1 MIMRHSSAA
10 DSAGS
15 AQSKRNKSAIFLTRA
30 GAFATLFLVMHTAC
44 SIAAAAD
51 AAYPNRPIRLIV
63 PSAASGSP
71 DTITRTIANQLT
83 KQIGQQVVID
93 NRPGGS
99 YTIGTGMVAKA
110 PADGYTIGY
119 ANLTSLVVNRFYL
132 DEQPSYNLDKDLA
145 PIVQTHYQPN
155 VLVVTPSLPV
165 NSVKSLIDYAK
176 AHPVRLLYGSGG
188 NGTSSHVAA
197 ELFKFMSGAQMEHV
211 PYKGSPQDI
220 TDLMSGQTQLTFNN
234 LVTMSPLMKTKRLN
248 ALAVT
253 GPKRSA
259 LFPDLPTIS
268 ESGVRGYEF
277 TVWGGLIAPAGTPKP
292 VIARLNAEVNKAF
305 ELQAIQELFDG
316 LGNTLVGGTPPE
328 FSAYIDGETK
338 KWASIIPRIKLK
350 AN

>member
-1 MIMRHSSAA
+1 MIKLHPIQTVEQAKRKKSS
-10 DSAGS
+10 
-15 AQSKRNKSAIFLTRA
+15 RLLTHAYR
-30 GAFATLFLVMHTAC
+30 FATLFLLMHIAS
-44 SIAAAAD
+44 SIPAAAND
-51 AAYPNRPIRLIV
+51 GYPDRPIRLIV

-83 KQIGQQVVID
+83 RQLGQQVVID

-110 PADGYTIGY
+110 PPDGYTIGY

-132 DEQPSYNLDKDLA
+132 DEQPSYNTDKDLT

-165 NSVKSLIDYAK
+165 RSVKALLDYAK
-176 AHPVRLLYGSGG
+176 AHPAALLYGSGG

-197 ELFKFMSGAQMEHV
+197 ELFKFMSDVRMEHV
-211 PYKGSPQDI
+211 PYKGSPQAI
-220 TDLMSGQTQLTFNN
+220 TDLMAGQIQLTFNN
-234 LVTMSPLMKTKRLN
+234 LVTMSPLIKTKRVH

-305 ELQAIQELFDG
+305 LLPAVQAQFDS
-316 LGNTLVGGTPPE
+316 LGNTLVGGTPTE
-328 FSAYIDGETK
+328 FSAFIDRERK
-338 KWASIIPRIKLK
+338 KWAGIIPRIKLK
-350 AN
+350 AD